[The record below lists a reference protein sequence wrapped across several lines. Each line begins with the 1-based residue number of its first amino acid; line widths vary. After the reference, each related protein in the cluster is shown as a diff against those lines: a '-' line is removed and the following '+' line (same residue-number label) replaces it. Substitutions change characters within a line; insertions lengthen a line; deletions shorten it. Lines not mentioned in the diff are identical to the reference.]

1 MAHMKWYHGEDGGS
15 PFVPVRYSLSIH
27 QSAKAH
33 PNYRDNLS
41 VKKPLRQRVIKRVE
55 KVALVTDE
63 QLTEFQRKAN
73 ERENAVWEWDR
84 RFHGIRPGLSEVV

>member
-1 MAHMKWYHGEDGGS
+1 MRWHHNDGDM

-27 QSAKAH
+27 QRAKAH

-73 ERENAVWEWDR
+73 ARENAVWEWDR
-84 RFHGIRPGLSEVV
+84 RFHGTRPGLSEVA

>member
-1 MAHMKWYHGEDGGS
+1 MAYMKWYHEEDGGT

-33 PNYRDNLS
+33 PNYRDKFS
-41 VKKPLRQRVIKRVE
+41 VKKPFALRE
-55 KVALVTDE
+55 LVALVTAKE
-63 QLTEFQRKAN
+63 LAEFQRKAN

-84 RFHGIRPGLSEVV
+84 RFHGIRLGLSEVA